1 MRRLL
6 AIYKREVGAYFLS
19 PTAYVVAAV
28 FLSLT
33 GYFFT
38 AITTSLGLAEMR
50 LVFPDMATIFL
61 FVAPI
66 LTMRTIAE
74 EKKAGTDELLFTAP
88 VSIATIVV
96 GKYLA
101 VLTVYCVMLLLTFTY
116 PGVLIKLANPDI
128 GPIASGYLGL
138 FLIGAVFLAVGVF
151 ASSLTNSQV
160 VAGVITFGILLFTYV
175 VSWASNVLSG
185 LAGRVLSVFSV
196 LDRMSDLQKGVIN
209 TSDILYYISIAFV
222 FLFLAVRMLD
232 SRRWS

>member
-1 MRRLL
+1 
-6 AIYKREVGAYFLS
+6 
-19 PTAYVVAAV
+19 
-28 FLSLT
+28 
-33 GYFFT
+33 
-38 AITTSLGLAEMR
+38 
-50 LVFPDMATIFL
+50 
-61 FVAPI
+61 
-66 LTMRTIAE
+66 
-74 EKKAGTDELLFTAP
+74 
-88 VSIATIVV
+88 